1 METSIQLCGQHEPVP
16 IVSSRLTKSG
26 ELWVKI
32 QEPPLLGYPQLACI
46 MPYVSILATKE
57 QWQEIINHIQTQ
69 LEQNHEYR

>member
-1 METSIQLCGQHEPVP
+1 METSLQLCGTREPAP
-16 IVSSRLTKSG
+16 LASSHFAESG

-57 QWQEIINHIQTQ
+57 QWQEIINHIQAQ
-69 LEQNHEYR
+69 IG